1 MIRLLL
7 IAVAVIL
14 MLHGLIHLMGF
25 VAYWPLKEL
34 PEIAYKTTF
43 LDGRLELGS
52 NGTRIYSVLWLVT
65 AVGFVFAG
73 IALVTGWKWRQS
85 LLVAVTLLSSV
96 ITVMDWT
103 PAFRSAIIN
112 LVILGVILLGP
123 QIAKIL
129 PETDS

>member
-129 PETDS
+129 HETDS